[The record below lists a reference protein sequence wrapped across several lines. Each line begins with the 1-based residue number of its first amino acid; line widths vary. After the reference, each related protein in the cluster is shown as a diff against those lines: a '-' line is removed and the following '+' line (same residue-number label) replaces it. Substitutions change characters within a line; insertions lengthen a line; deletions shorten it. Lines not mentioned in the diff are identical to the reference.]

1 MQCRSGGRSHWKS
14 CCRITSWFSSHGS
27 VLIALNQ
34 EVKSCF
40 HVRHA
45 ASTYTLTE
53 DFRGSMQ
60 WYQRPRIIL
69 NSQCLQVCFPN
80 THHSTTRHSCW
91 RNVCKTGRFK
101 NHPDSRA
108 DSLALPRLKAK
119 HLQIS
124 CTAEEDDPGT
134 WFWSSS
140 VLKFS
145 TQSMSRGPS
154 KTNRRWQSAG
164 QEENSLC

>member
-53 DFRGSMQ
+53 DSRGSMQ

-108 DSLALPRLKAK
+108 DSL
-119 HLQIS
+119 S
-124 CTAEEDDPGT
+124 AEL
-134 WFWSSS
+134 S
-140 VLKFS
+140 VRSWDFPVQNTVELLS
-145 TQSMSRGPS
+145 ERGP
-154 KTNRRWQSAG
+154 KYRRQ
-164 QEENSLC
+164 Q